1 MSENVL
7 MNQSM
12 FQKQMKDILQVLYPE
27 ENLNEILERI
37 TRIVETHQS
46 DKLIIEKRRQY
57 GDKIV
62 LGEDDAILITYPDSL
77 RKTGEKPLQT
87 LHRFLK
93 SHVKSAV
100 SAVHLLP
107 FFESS
112 SDGGFSVIEYGRVD
126 PEFGDWNDILAIGK
140 EYRLMADLVL
150 NHVSSRSHW
159 FQGFLRGDAQY
170 RDYFLSFDEPV
181 DVSKVFRPREH
192 PLLTQFETAMGGRFV
207 WTTFSDDQIDL
218 NFHTPQVLL
227 EILDVFLQYL
237 SRGIEFIRLDAI
249 AYAWKELGTDCVN
262 LPQTHEIVKFL
273 RTVAEYVA
281 PYAIIITEVNF
292 PYKDNVSYIEARHEA
307 NMAYHFALPPLV
319 IDGFAHGDASILQE
333 ETARIRQDLPFMN
346 FLSSHD
352 GIGLL
357 SVRDIL
363 PHSRFEA
370 LLETIQAHG
379 GGISYKTTENKP
391 TPYELNTT
399 AYDAINDPNR
409 PDMKK
414 DVNRFMA
421 ACAIALA
428 DKGIPG
434 IYIHCLLGSGNNVK
448 GVNESGIKRMINREK
463 LSFKTL
469 CGDLSNPESRT
480 YQVLTKFIALLNVR
494 REIRAFHHSVERVV
508 LYSDKRLFIMNRR
521 QQKSDMLTV
530 INLSEDT
537 VALPQYK
544 GKCDR
549 IQNSLFDGS
558 VEPYG
563 IYFLE

>member
-1 MSENVL
+1 
-7 MNQSM
+7 
-12 FQKQMKDILQVLYPE
+12 MKYILQELYPE
-27 ENLNEILERI
+27 KDPNEILKCI
-37 TRIVETHQS
+37 TGIVEIHQF

-57 GDKIV
+57 GDRIV

-77 RKTGEKPLQT
+77 RETGEKPLQT

-93 SHVKSAV
+93 EHVKSAV
-100 SAVHLLP
+100 STVHLLP

-150 NHVSSRSHW
+150 NHISSRSDW
-159 FQGFLRGDAQY
+159 FQGFLRGDERY
-170 RDYFLSFDEPV
+170 RDYFLSFDEAV
-181 DVSKVFRPREH
+181 DVSKVFRPRAY
-192 PLLTQFETAMGGRFV
+192 PLLTKFETAMGEKFV
-207 WTTFSDDQIDL
+207 WTTFSEDQIDL
-218 NFHTPQVLL
+218 NFHNPQVLL
-227 EILDVFLQYL
+227 EILEVFMQYL

-249 AYAWKELGTDCVN
+249 AYVWKELGSDCVN

-273 RTVAEYVA
+273 RTVAEFVA
-281 PYAIIITEVNF
+281 PYAIIVTEVNF
-292 PYKDNVSYIEARHEA
+292 PYKDNISYIEARHEA

-319 IDGFAHGDASILQE
+319 IDGFAHGDASILQA
-333 ETARIRQDLPFMN
+333 ETARIRQDLTFMN

-357 SVRDIL
+357 SARDIL
-363 PHSRFEA
+363 PRSRFRA

-379 GGISYKTTENKP
+379 GAISYKATAREP
-391 TPYELNTT
+391 APYELNTT

-409 PDMKK
+409 PDMET
-414 DVNRFMA
+414 DVKRFMA
-421 ACAIALA
+421 ACAIALT

-434 IYIHCLLGSGNNVK
+434 IYIHCLLGSRNNVK
-448 GVNESGIKRMINREK
+448 GVRESGIKRMINRER

-469 CGDLSNPESRT
+469 CDDLSNPESRT
-480 YQVLTKFIALLNVR
+480 YQVLTKFIALLNAR
-494 REIRAFHHSVERVV
+494 KEIQAFHHSVDRDV
-508 LYSDKRLFIMNRR
+508 LSSDERLFIMKRR
-521 QQKSDMLTV
+521 QQESDMLAV
-530 INLSEDT
+530 INLSEDI

-544 GKCDR
+544 GRFDR
-549 IQNSLFDGS
+549 LGNRLFDGG